1 MTYFIPFFKKR
12 FTSVHLSAILISNK
26 FENSVLKLKGLT
38 WEVIRMKATSYE
50 LKPKVREF
58 LQGNIGLYINGEY
71 VQAVSGKTF
80 DVIDPATEEIIA
92 QVSEAQAEDVDNAV
106 KAARKAFD
114 ASEWSKMKAFQRSRV
129 IYKFADLLEENRE
142 ELAQLESLDNGKP
155 YEIALTDDVDGS
167 IEHFRYYAGFAT
179 KIQGKTTQVSPEY
192 LNYTEHEPV
201 GVVGQII
208 PWNFPLLMAAWKL
221 GSALAVGCTVVI
233 KPASETPLSL
243 LYAAKLFKEAGFP
256 DGVVNIVP
264 GLGRKAGE
272 AIVTHD
278 LVDKVSF
285 TGSTA
290 VGKGVMKKSAD
301 QIKNVTLELGGKSP
315 TIILED
321 ANLTEA
327 IEGAFNGTMYNH
339 GQNCSACTRVYVHRK
354 HYDQVIQELRD
365 YASKVKLGPGM
376 ESDTDMGPL
385 VSEKQKQ
392 IVLEYIEKGKNE
404 GARLVAGGEKAFDKG
419 YFMKPT
425 IFADVEDDMT
435 IAREEIFG
443 PVMSVFVFDS
453 VEEVI
458 QRANDSIY
466 GLAASVWTENIKTGH
481 YIARKLQAGTVW
493 INDVGLEWE
502 TMPFGGYKQSGIG
515 REMGGEYG
523 LENYTEVKS
532 VYVNIE
538 K

>member
-1 MTYFIPFFKKR
+1 
-12 FTSVHLSAILISNK
+12 
-26 FENSVLKLKGLT
+26 
-38 WEVIRMKATSYE
+38 MKAIGYE
-50 LKPKVREF
+50 LKPKVKEF
-58 LQGNIGLYINGEY
+58 LERDIGLYINGEY
-71 VQAVSGKTF
+71 VQAVNGKTF
-80 DVIDPATEEIIA
+80 DVIDPATEEAIA
-92 QVSEAQAEDVDNAV
+92 RVSQAQTEDVDSAV
-106 KAARKAFD
+106 RAARGAFD
-114 ASEWSKMKAFQRSRV
+114 NGEWSKMKAFQRSRL
-129 IYKFADLLEENRE
+129 IYKFADLIEENRE

-155 YEIALTDDVDGS
+155 YKVALADDVDGS
-167 IEHFRYYAGFAT
+167 IEHFRYYSGFAT
-179 KIQGKTTQVSPEY
+179 RIQGKTTQVSPEY

-243 LYAAKLFKEAGFP
+243 LYTAKLFKEAGFP
-256 DGVVNIVP
+256 DGVVNVVP
-264 GLGRKAGE
+264 GSGREAGE
-272 AIVTHD
+272 AIVTHH

-285 TGSTA
+285 TGSTV
-290 VGKGVMKKSAD
+290 VGKGVMKKAAD

-321 ANLTEA
+321 ADITDA
-327 IEGAFNGTMYNH
+327 INGAFNGTMYNH

-354 HYDQVIQELRD
+354 HYNHVVQALAER
-365 YASKVKLGPGM
+365 ASKVKLGAGM
-376 ESDTDMGPL
+376 ESETEMGPL

-392 IVLEYIEKGKNE
+392 SVLGYIEQGKTE

-419 YFMKPT
+419 YYVKPT

-458 QRANDSIY
+458 KRANDSNY

-481 YIARKLQAGTVW
+481 YVARKLQAGTVW

-538 K
+538 Q

>member
-1 MTYFIPFFKKR
+1 
-12 FTSVHLSAILISNK
+12 
-26 FENSVLKLKGLT
+26 
-38 WEVIRMKATSYE
+38 MKATGYD
-50 LKPKVREF
+50 LKPKVKEF
-58 LQGNIGLYINGEY
+58 LKETVGLYINGEY
-71 VQAVSGKTF
+71 VQANNEKTF
-80 DVIDPATEEIIA
+80 DVIDPATEEVIA
-92 QVSEAQAEDVDNAV
+92 QVSEAQTEDVDKAV
-106 KAARKAFD
+106 RAARKAFD
-114 ASEWSKMKAFQRSRV
+114 DGEWSKMKAATRSHL
-129 IYKFADLLEENRE
+129 IYKLADLLEENRE

-155 YEIALTDDVDGS
+155 YKIALTDDVDGS
-167 IEHFRYYAGFAT
+167 IQHFRYYAGFAT

-192 LNYTEHEPV
+192 VNYTVHEPV

-243 LYAAKLFKEAGFP
+243 LYIAKLFKEAGFP
-256 DGVVNIVP
+256 DGVVNITP
-264 GLGRKAGE
+264 GSGRVAGE
-272 AIVTHD
+272 AIVTHN

-285 TGSTA
+285 TGSTG
-290 VGKGVMKKSAD
+290 VGKDVMKKAAD
-301 QIKNVTLELGGKSP
+301 QIKGVTLELGGKSP

-321 ANLTEA
+321 ADLTEA

-339 GQNCSACTRVYVHRK
+339 GQNCSACTRVYVHRT
-354 HYDQVIQELRD
+354 HYDRVVQALAERVSTL
-365 YASKVKLGPGM
+365 KLGAGM
-376 ESDTDMGPL
+376 DVETDMGPL

-392 IVLEYIEKGKNE
+392 TVLGYIEKGKRE
-404 GARLVAGGEKAFDKG
+404 GARLVAGGERTFDTG
-419 YFMKPT
+419 YFVEPT
-425 IFADVEDDMT
+425 IFADVTDDMT

-443 PVMSVFVFDS
+443 PVMSVFVFDT

-458 QRANDSIY
+458 KRANDSDY

-481 YIARKLQAGTVW
+481 YIANKLQAGTVW

-532 VYVNIE
+532 IYVNIE
-538 K
+538 RAQN

>member
-1 MTYFIPFFKKR
+1 
-12 FTSVHLSAILISNK
+12 
-26 FENSVLKLKGLT
+26 
-38 WEVIRMKATSYE
+38 MKAAGYE
-50 LKPKVREF
+50 LKPKVKEF
-58 LQGNIGLYINGEY
+58 LKGNIGLYINGDY
-71 VQAVSGKTF
+71 VQATNGKTF
-80 DVIDPATEEIIA
+80 SVIDPATEEVIA
-92 QVSEAQAEDVDNAV
+92 QVSEAHTEDVDNAV
-106 KAARKAFD
+106 IAARRAFD
-114 ASEWSKMKAFQRSRV
+114 HGEWSKMKAYTRSLL
-129 IYKFADLLEENRE
+129 IYKLADLLEENRE

-155 YEIALTDDVDGS
+155 YKIALTDDVDGS
-167 IEHFRYYAGFAT
+167 IQHFRYYAGFAT

-192 LNYTEHEPV
+192 VNYTLHEPV

-233 KPASETPLSL
+233 KPAVETPLSL
-243 LYAAKLFKEAGFP
+243 LYIAKLFKEAGFP
-256 DGVVNIVP
+256 DGVVNIIP
-264 GLGRKAGE
+264 GSGPIVGE
-272 AIVTHD
+272 AIVTHKN
-278 LVDKVSF
+278 VDKVSF
-285 TGSTA
+285 TGSTS
-290 VGKGVMKKSAD
+290 VGKEVMKKAAD
-301 QIKNVTLELGGKSP
+301 QIKGVTLELGGKSP

-321 ANLTEA
+321 ANLEEA

-354 HYDQVIQELRD
+354 HYDHVVKALAERMNTL
-365 YASKVKLGPGM
+365 KLGPGM
-376 ESDTDMGPL
+376 DPETDMGPL

-392 IVLEYIEKGKNE
+392 TVLDYIEQGKRE
-404 GARLVAGGEKAFDKG
+404 GACLVAGGEKTFDTG
-419 YFMKPT
+419 YFVEPT
-425 IFADVEDDMT
+425 IFADVTDDMT

-443 PVMSVFVFDS
+443 PVMSIFVFDT

-458 QRANDSIY
+458 KRANDSNY

-481 YIARKLQAGTVW
+481 YIASKLQTGTVW

-532 VYVNIE
+532 IYVNIE
-538 K
+538 RV